1 MALSA
6 QSVAH
11 SSWQLPPALAPP
23 PVSTISLPHSNE
35 SPSSESTDVD
45 ATRSPLCNDASSA
58 SSEPYPPLFVAAEL
72 QCLSDP
78 LPMSFAIQLAPQ
90 VVVLA
95 RKLPDDGLDS
105 QARVLQLI
113 IECIRVDG
121 YKSCYYF
128 KGRSLDELRATLLH
142 DEAFSNAIRVLFG
155 NNFAEFGQM
164 IMLVLRHVCRR
175 PPSDRSRKVQF
186 AQEPQFVDADDM
198 LEDAVSDSASCSA
211 SSPRVYPPFVLDDAS
226 QLPDPYN
233 AGSMIHLTAL
243 AYKHAKDLGV
253 EADGDVRVA
262 QLLFDLQ
269 QQLGLVTSPA
279 PSGLD
284 AATLRDCVQRD
295 RAFSESLRGL
305 LGPAVPPSRF
315 VVCLFPIIRYMWFS
329 LF

>member
-1 MALSA
+1 MRLLS
-6 QSVAH
+6 
-11 SSWQLPPALAPP
+11 
-23 PVSTISLPHSNE
+23 
-35 SPSSESTDVD
+35 
-45 ATRSPLCNDASSA
+45 
-58 SSEPYPPLFVAAEL
+58 
-72 QCLSDP
+72 
-78 LPMSFAIQLAPQ
+78 PQ
-90 VVVLA
+90 VVVLS

-105 QARVLQLI
+105 QAWALQLI

-128 KGRSLDELRATLLH
+128 KGRSLDELRAILQH
-142 DEAFSNAIRVLFG
+142 DEAFSNGIRVFFG

-186 AQEPQFVDADDM
+186 AQGPQFIDADDM
-198 LEDAVSDSASCSA
+198 LEDAASDSASCSA
-211 SSPRVYPPFVLDDAS
+211 SSPRVYPPFVLDHAS
-226 QLPDPYN
+226 QLPDPFN
-233 AGSMIHLTAL
+233 AGSMIHLSVL

-269 QQLGLVTSPA
+269 QQLGLVTSPS

-284 AATLRDCVQRD
+284 AATLHDCVQRD

-315 VVCLFPIIRYMWFS
+315 AVCLFPIIRYMWFS
-329 LF
+329 LLN